1 MEIGSSRKMADVRR
15 LWRRIIDD
23 NNFTAIT
30 YNVISLRRKK
40 GSVVV
45 SNQ

>member
-1 MEIGSSRKMADVRR
+1 MEIGLSRKMADVRR

-30 YNVISLRRKK
+30 YDALSQRRTE
-40 GSVVV
+40 
-45 SNQ
+45 